1 MNSFKSKS
9 ISNVPTTFTF
19 SMNVLYEQLVN
30 ITFRVRMLAEDMKE
44 EDLEDL
50 KDVKEETLTSKLIQ
64 DLQADL

>member
-1 MNSFKSKS
+1 M
-9 ISNVPTTFTF
+9 NVP
-19 SMNVLYEQLVN
+19 YEQLVN

-50 KDVKEETLTSKLIQ
+50 TDVKEETLTSKLIQ